1 MVGARVSTVE
11 RHQLRDGVVRSHWN
25 EKKDDMVATN
35 AVLGALELEE
45 IGPNRYRGGHAEM
58 GSGVVTGGQLLGQTL
73 VAAAKGHAD
82 KLPKTIHTVFARAAS
97 AEAPIELVVQPIHSG
112 RAFASVVVSAQQ
124 GDRICA
130 ESVVLLTADEPD
142 VIRHADAA
150 PTIPVPTARPNDG
163 AWQIEVVDGIDLS
176 DPESVGPPD
185 VDVWVRFDGAPA
197 DPIRDQALIAYST
210 DFFLIATAMRPHPGV
225 GQAQAHHTLS
235 TGVISHTL
243 TFHEPAH
250 AADWTLLQHH
260 STYTGRGRAYGRANV
275 FSADG
280 VLVASFVQDSMIRAM
295 TASSGRL

>member
-1 MVGARVSTVE
+1 MATTNEVVGSL
-11 RHQLRDGVVRSHWN
+11 Q
-25 EKKDDMVATN
+25 
-35 AVLGALELEE
+35 LEE
-45 IGPNRYRGGHAEM
+45 IGTNRYRGGHA
-58 GSGVVTGGQLLGQTL
+58 GSTAGVVTGGQLLGQTL
-73 VAAAKGHAD
+73 VAAAKGHPD
-82 KLPKTIHTVFARAAS
+82 KMPKTIHSVFARAAS
-97 AEAPIELVVQPIHSG
+97 VDVPIELVVQPIHSG
-112 RAFASVVVSAQQ
+112 RAFASVVVTAQQ

-150 PTIPVPTARPNDG
+150 PAFTVPTARVNDG
-163 AWQIEVVDGIDLS
+163 AWQVEVVGGIDLS
-176 DPESVGPPD
+176 DPDSVGAPD

-197 DPIRDQALIAYST
+197 DALVDQALIAYST

-243 TFHEPAH
+243 TFHEPAA

-260 STYTGRGRAYGRANV
+260 GTYAGRGRAYGRANV

-280 VLVASFVQDSMIRAM
+280 RLVASFVQDSMIRAM